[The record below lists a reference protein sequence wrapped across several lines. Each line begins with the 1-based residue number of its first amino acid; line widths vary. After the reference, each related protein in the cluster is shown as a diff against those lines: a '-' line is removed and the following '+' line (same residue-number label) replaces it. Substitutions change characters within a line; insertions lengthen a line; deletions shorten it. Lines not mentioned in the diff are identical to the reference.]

1 MVSAGTPHP
10 RTFHLMNSAENACS
24 SPADTAAPR
33 GFLWTIGGLGV
44 DPERAKTLL
53 VLAGPVI
60 LGMLTQTAVNLVDT
74 AMVGRLPSAVA
85 VPGQAALGISL
96 PFYWAVGGFL
106 SSIQVGTQAIV
117 SRRFGEGKRR
127 LAGRA
132 LMNSLC
138 IAFVSAAVTSIIAI
152 VIIPY
157 VFPFFHGDPDVI
169 RLGVPYLQV
178 RMVGVIS
185 MVATAGVKAFFDGI
199 GRTYVHMVAAI
210 TMNLINIFGNWV
222 LIFGN
227 LGAPR
232 LEVTGAAIASTVSTY
247 IGLGIMLVWT
257 FRREIR
263 ARFRPYRL
271 RNLNL
276 AVGWDIVRLSV
287 PSGVATV
294 AMMAAFLL
302 FLKIVG
308 HLDMEAGHGAI
319 FSAATKVVIDI
330 LSITFMSCIAFG
342 TAAATMVG
350 QSMGRKEPRLAE
362 LYGWEAVKLG
372 AYLFGAIGLLTAIWP
387 QIPLSIFSE
396 DASVIHT
403 AIPIMRLLG
412 AFEWAVAAAMILMQA
427 MFGAGNSKFVMYVEL
442 LLHFT
447 CLVPLAYL
455 LGVVFD
461 LQLFGMWVSGVVYVV
476 SAMSIIGW
484 KFYQGKWKSI
494 AL

>member
-1 MVSAGTPHP
+1 MS
-10 RTFHLMNSAENACS
+10 SAEQVQS
-24 SPADTAAPR
+24 HAAPR
-33 GFLWTIGGLGV
+33 GAPRGFFQTIGGLGV
-44 DPERAKTLL
+44 DPKRAKTLL
-53 VLAGPVI
+53 MLAAPVI

-96 PFYWAVGGFL
+96 PFYWAIGGFL

-117 SRRFGEGKRR
+117 ARRFGEGKRR

-132 LMNSLC
+132 LMNSLT
-138 IAFVSAAVTSIIAI
+138 IALISAVATSVVAI
-152 VIIPY
+152 VLIPY
-157 VFPFFHGDPDVI
+157 VFPFFHGDPEVI
-169 RLGVPYLQV
+169 RWGVPYLQI
-178 RMVGVIS
+178 RMVGLLS

-210 TMNLINIFGNWV
+210 TMNLLNIFGNWV

-232 LEVTGAAIASTVSTY
+232 LEVEGAAIASTISTY
-247 IGLGIMLVWT
+247 IGLGIMIAWT

-271 RNLNL
+271 RNFSLR
-276 AVGWDIVRLSV
+276 VGWDIVRLSV

-294 AMMAAFLL
+294 AMMTAFLL

-308 HLDMEAGHGAI
+308 HLDAEAGHGAI
-319 FSAATKVVIDI
+319 YSAATKVVIDI

-372 AYLFGAIGLLTAIWP
+372 AYIFGAIGLLTAIWP
-387 QIPLSIFSE
+387 EVPLGVFSE
-396 DASVIHT
+396 DPEVI
-403 AIPIMRLLG
+403 AAAMPVMRLLG
-412 AFEWAVAAAMILMQA
+412 VFEWAVAAAMILMQA

-442 LLHFT
+442 ILHFT
-447 CLVPLAYL
+447 CLVPLAYV
-455 LGVVFD
+455 LGVLLD
-461 LQLFGMWVSGVVYVV
+461 LELFGMWVSGVVYVV
-476 SAMSIIGW
+476 TAVLIIGW
-484 KFYQGKWKSI
+484 KFYEGKWKSI